1 LHCIQAAAFYES
13 ERWLFFACKPN
24 RLTFPQAKLMK
35 CRWFHVA
42 GDSADWV
49 IGLISGG
56 KSGRVDLSMGIHQKP
71 GAARESVGLQGGPV
85 GACQV
90 GTGFDDDDLVA
101 GAG

>member
-1 LHCIQAAAFYES
+1 MPGTV
-13 ERWLFFACKPN
+13 R
-24 RLTFPQAKLMK
+24 
-35 CRWFHVA
+35 
-42 GDSADWV
+42 
-49 IGLISGG
+49 IGLLDRFQAVKAGG
-56 KSGRVDLSMGIHQKP
+56 LICPLGIHEKP